1 MIKFSQL
8 TFQYPQSS
16 QPVLKDVNFEVQPGT
31 LTLVT
36 GASGSGKSTL
46 LRCINGLV
54 PHFSGGVIIGD
65 IRVFGSDPIKQGPQP
80 LASLVGFVFQE
91 PEAQFVF
98 NIVEDEIAFALEN
111 AGIPREEMHARVDQV
126 VEQLHLSEIR
136 GKEIHNT
143 SGGEKQMVAIASA
156 LVSRP
161 RVLILDEPT
170 SQLDPISADQVLQ
183 YIVSLKSDMN
193 LTVLISE
200 HRLERLLPYTDNIA
214 HLTNEHRLVFG
225 PPQEILA
232 KMAQV
237 PPIIEIA
244 KGLGLSPLPLTPQDF
259 PQTSKIKS
267 SHNKDMGYRQTSEQK
282 KPLLEVID
290 LAVSLSGRSI
300 LKDLNLFLSQGEI
313 LSLLGANGAGKTT
326 LLRSILGLIPYQGD
340 IRLFNKDMK
349 QMGLS
354 AIIQHIGY
362 LPQNPND
369 LLFAESV
376 LDELKITLSNH
387 GLEIENEAL
396 TTFLNKF
403 GLSEKQNRYPRDL
416 SVGERQRTA
425 LAAITVHHPQ
435 IIFLDEP
442 TRGMDYQ
449 AKHDLSLLLK
459 EWRNQGK
466 AILLVTHDVEFA
478 AGLADR
484 VNIIEDGKISFN
496 GSPQKAFTQFPAF
509 RTQTAQL
516 FPHTN
521 WITAKDISYA
531 SLSSNIKS
539 NTSQTRKS

>member
-1 MIKFSQL
+1 MIKFSNL

-16 QPVLKDVNFEVQPGT
+16 QPVLKDVKFQVQPGT

-54 PHFSGGVIIGD
+54 PHFSGGVITGD
-65 IRVFGSDPIKQGPQP
+65 IRVFGADPIKQGPQ
-80 LASLVGFVFQE
+80 SMSSMVGFVFQE

-98 NIVEDEIAFALEN
+98 NIVENEIAFALEN
-111 AGIPREEMHARVDQV
+111 AGVPREAMHARVDQV
-126 VEQLHLSEIR
+126 VKLLQLSVIQ
-136 GKEIHNT
+136 GKKIHNI

-156 LVSRP
+156 LVSQP

-170 SQLDPISADQVLQ
+170 SQLDPVSADHLLQ
-183 YIVSLKSDMN
+183 YIVSLKSDLN

-225 PPQEILA
+225 APQEILA
-232 KMAQV
+232 KMEQV

-259 PQTSKIKS
+259 PQTPEIEP
-267 SHNKDMGYRQTSEQK
+267 SHKKEIGFQQTSEQK
-282 KPLLEVID
+282 KSLLEVIG

-300 LKDLNLFLSQGEI
+300 IKDLDLYLGHGEI
-313 LSLLGANGAGKTT
+313 LSLLGANSAGKTT
-326 LLRSILGLIPYQGD
+326 LLRSILGLIPSQGQ
-340 IRLFNKDMK
+340 ILLFDKDMR

-354 AIIQHIGY
+354 AVIQHIGY

-376 LDELKITLSNH
+376 LEELKITLSNH
-387 GLEIENEAL
+387 DLEMENDSL
-396 TTFLNKF
+396 KTFLQKF

-425 LAAITVHHPQ
+425 LAAITVHHPK

-442 TRGMDYQ
+442 TRGLDYH
-449 AKHDLSLLLK
+449 AKHDLSLLLQ

-466 AILLVTHDVEFA
+466 AIFLVTHDVEFA

-484 VNIIEDGKISFN
+484 VNILEDGKILFN

-509 RTQTAQL
+509 RTQTARL
-516 FPHTN
+516 FPYTK
-521 WITAKDISYA
+521 WITPGDVPFADITSK
-531 SLSSNIKS
+531 NIS
-539 NTSQTRKS
+539 DTS